1 MTRGARPR
9 YAEGTMNAIS
19 RLAAAAALAAVFTF
33 AASPRAR
40 ADDIAVGP
48 APIVSVQLQ
57 YGYLRIITW
66 NRPDVEIQTG
76 GHIGWQH
83 FDAASVRG
91 HIPHDI
97 MLWAQRI
104 ETPNGSFNLPA
115 EPFVLPNLPPGDH
128 DAVVIR
134 GGGPTV
140 IHLPASTQMLAVR
153 IAGSGVLHIEGYRGA
168 AFAALVHQG
177 AIALENVRSSGV
189 AQTGRGPILAQNSEF
204 GRLRVRN
211 AVGNIF
217 FSHVTASQIDVGS
230 IGGSILAEEMH
241 FRTGL
246 ARFQSQ
252 RGNVVLG
259 VLGGAQI
266 DAQGRGA
273 HAIATSFHGA
283 HSLARS
289 GNGARAVIGGGGP
302 VVSALSPRGRVVL
315 FDGSIASHP
324 RLSRSIPAIAR
335 AFHKVRARLA
345 ALPKRRPQGGHV
357 RAMRRF
363 PAERRPPPIRRNAR
377 GRRRGPPAR
386 AR

>member
-1 MTRGARPR
+1 MKAFAQG
-9 YAEGTMNAIS
+9 
-19 RLAAAAALAAVFTF
+19 AAAASLAVALALATT
-33 AASPRAR
+33 ACAR
-40 ADDIAVGP
+40 AAAIAVGP
-48 APIVSVQLQ
+48 SPVVSVQMR
-57 YGYLRIITW
+57 YGYLRIVTW
-66 NRPDVEIQTG
+66 NRPQVEVETG

-97 MLWAQRI
+97 TLWAQRI
-104 ETPNGSFNLPA
+104 ATPTGSLNLPA
-115 EPFVLPNLPPGDH
+115 EPFVLPNIPPGDH

-153 IAGSGVLHIEGYRGA
+153 IAGSGTLHIEGYRGA

-177 AIALENVRSSGV
+177 AIALDNVRSSGV
-189 AQTGRGPILAQNSEF
+189 AQTGRGPILAQNSAF

-217 FSHVTASQIDVGS
+217 LSHVTASQIDVGS
-230 IGGSILAEEMH
+230 IGGSILAEDMR

-335 AFHKVRARLA
+335 AFRRVRARLA